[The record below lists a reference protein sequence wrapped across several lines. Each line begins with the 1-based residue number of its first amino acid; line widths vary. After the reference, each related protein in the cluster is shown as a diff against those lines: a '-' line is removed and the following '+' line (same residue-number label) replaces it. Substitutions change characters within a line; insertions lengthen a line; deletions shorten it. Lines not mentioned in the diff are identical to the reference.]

1 MADSFGLNDVSTKDT
16 GAGSKL
22 ETGGKRSY
30 NMPQECVEKM
40 MKGKKKKSR
49 KQAEAVCYP
58 DKGKKGNP
66 SKNSSK
72 KSAY

>member
-30 NMPQECVEKM
+30 NMPKECVERM
-40 MKGKKKKSR
+40 MKGKKKMSR
-49 KQAEAVCYP
+49 KQAEAACYP
-58 DKGKKGNP
+58 KKGNP
-66 SKNSSK
+66 SKKSK
-72 KSAY
+72 PAY

>member
-1 MADSFGLNDVSTKDT
+1 MADSFGLNDVSTKAT

-30 NMPQECVEKM
+30 NMPKECVERM
-40 MKGKKKKSR
+40 MKGKKKMSR

-58 DKGKKGNP
+58 NEGKKGNP
-66 SKNSSK
+66 SKKSSK